1 MDVADDRKAVPSSEI
16 DQRTKLRKRCELAT
30 VLNFLSVFEPLLKSK
45 MKVTA
50 EDIEMAIIEPNDLLA
65 KLHVMLLKGI
75 PPVSKTLDRTDAWVT
90 ALCKKLTDWWPW
102 VADGDLP
109 LTENKGKEI
118 SKYKELEPTTR
129 LVVLKALCEIRLKQ
143 GDAVSYINST
153 MKTGSEVS
161 TFRKKKICGDERG
174 TLYWLDGNDSIGYR
188 LYKEVRG
195 FESKQNDKGKGF
207 LPVIDVQWETLA
219 TSLEEFREVVE
230 FSSSKIMMEVD
241 VCKTVEANVIPVLE
255 KLHKK
260 REREAKQ
267 QKTKEAI
274 LSGFQFYG
282 LTRTCRTR
290 TAVCY
295 TYDEYD
301 KRISEAISVHQRQP
315 KKRKMA
321 KEREDVKK
329 LSDNKKATETASK
342 ESSGSEMR
350 PTEDSKHGDNEKGSE
365 SISQEDSELDIKA
378 QGGVVPDSETE
389 SERQQDVDID
399 DNMKS
404 EDIVS
409 DSETESER
417 HEDGDIDDNS
427 DVAWDEEINDASS
440 EDDIASNSSDKENN
454 NLGNNHVTCARR
466 REGLPRSKTVAGVV
480 SPAQENSNQ
489 GAKDRPRGRLTRK
502 SSLESFVA
510 PDSEETSSSAD
521 SSGRSSSVNLSD
533 DSVLG

>member
-1 MDVADDRKAVPSSEI
+1 
-16 DQRTKLRKRCELAT
+16 
-30 VLNFLSVFEPLLKSK
+30 
-45 MKVTA
+45 
-50 EDIEMAIIEPNDLLA
+50 
-65 KLHVMLLKGI
+65 
-75 PPVSKTLDRTDAWVT
+75 
-90 ALCKKLTDWWPW
+90 
-102 VADGDLP
+102 
-109 LTENKGKEI
+109 
-118 SKYKELEPTTR
+118 
-129 LVVLKALCEIRLKQ
+129 
-143 GDAVSYINST
+143 
-153 MKTGSEVS
+153 
-161 TFRKKKICGDERG
+161 
-174 TLYWLDGNDSIGYR
+174 
-188 LYKEVRG
+188 
-195 FESKQNDKGKGF
+195 
-207 LPVIDVQWETLA
+207 
-219 TSLEEFREVVE
+219 
-230 FSSSKIMMEVD
+230 
-241 VCKTVEANVIPVLE
+241 
-255 KLHKK
+255 
-260 REREAKQ
+260 
-267 QKTKEAI
+267 
-274 LSGFQFYG
+274 
-282 LTRTCRTR
+282 
-290 TAVCY
+290 
-295 TYDEYD
+295 
-301 KRISEAISVHQRQP
+301 
-315 KKRKMA
+315 
-321 KEREDVKK
+321 
-329 LSDNKKATETASK
+329 
-342 ESSGSEMR
+342 MR